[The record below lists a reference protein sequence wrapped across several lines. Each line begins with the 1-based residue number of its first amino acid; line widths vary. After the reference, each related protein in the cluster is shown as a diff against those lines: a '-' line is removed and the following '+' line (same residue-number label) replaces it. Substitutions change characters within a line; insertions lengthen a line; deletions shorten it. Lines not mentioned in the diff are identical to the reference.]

1 MATIDE
7 LRKLLEE
14 LDERQLGELGLQK
27 ASDSMKDLTNATDE
41 QIKSFI
47 RLNNAEIELALMR
60 GDRLEAENALA
71 ELNEKINALQERRI
85 QITTGMSEEERKLA
99 VAQEKEIE
107 GLIKLK
113 DNYKAMGLEARNLTK
128 DQENLKKESDAFF
141 DSLTKGTGIALNA
154 SEGIAGSLFKFAS
167 AFRSSGDNMNVF
179 LKSMGTYVNMTTI
192 ANGLTTKIVES
203 TIAMGRAFD
212 EATAAFAGAT
222 GAGDKFNDTLLG
234 VRMEANTAGV
244 NFENASQAL
253 QGLMESFV
261 GISSISETA
270 QKELVKTTAQLIRIG
285 VSAQET
291 TSLLNTFTL
300 NMGMSAN
307 QAMDFTKELIQMG
320 SAADISSSRLIS
332 DFNEAQSVIAV
343 YGESS
348 IEVFKDLSA
357 AAKAAGVQMS
367 SMLAIAGQFDTF
379 ESAAVAVG
387 KLNAILGTQMSSTE
401 MLMMTEERRTETL
414 IQQVQASGLNFADMD
429 RFKQKAIAAAVGIS
443 DMNEAQRIF
452 GMNMAQYDEYQRK
465 MDSVANVQK
474 NFENAVAATV
484 PLQEKFS
491 ILIAEFAIFAEP
503 MLDALT
509 GIVEGL
515 TFFIKEVGMA
525 GKIATLVGGI
535 VTMAASAFGLFKVSA
550 LGASTAAGALG
561 ATSGGIAAAGG
572 AIGTAASGIGAGL
585 AAATPGILGFGAA
598 MLLAGSGIAVA
609 AVGIGYM
616 VEKFGELGAQ
626 ADSLASFTMAVAG
639 FTASLAGLAALTMG
653 PLGLVTALGVG
664 AFFGS
669 LTAGL
674 LALNAALEDNVTLQ
688 ANLEN
693 LALIATGTSANA
705 MSTGAVAAVQAIR
718 ESISA
723 TYERRLEIVLTVND
737 GRLSDF
743 IEAEL
748 QNIDPGVAQVVVAR
762 GSS

>member
-27 ASDSMKDLTNATDE
+27 ASNSMKDLTNATDE
-41 QIKSFI
+41 QIKSLI

-179 LKSMGTYVNMTTI
+179 LKSMSTYVNMTTI

-234 VRMEANTAGV
+234 VRMEAHTAGV

-300 NMGMSAN
+300 NMGMSAD
-307 QAMDFTKELIQMG
+307 QAMRFTKEMIEMG
-320 SAADISSSRLIS
+320 AAADISSSRLIS
-332 DFNEAQSVIAV
+332 DFNEAQRVIAV
-343 YGESS
+343 YGEGS

-465 MDSVANVQK
+465 MDSVTNVQR

-515 TFFIKEVGMA
+515 TFFVKEVGMA
-525 GKIATLVGGI
+525 GKIATLVGGV

-550 LGASTAAGALG
+550 VGAAGALG

-572 AIGTAASGIGAGL
+572 AIGTAAGGIGAGL

-598 MLLAGSGIAVA
+598 MVLAGSGIAVA

-626 ADSLASFTMAVAG
+626 ADSLANFTMAVAG

-653 PLGLVTALGVG
+653 PLGVVTALGVG

-674 LALNAALEDNVTLQ
+674 LALNAALEDNVMLQ

-693 LALIATGTSANA
+693 LALIATA

>member
-27 ASDSMKDLTNATDE
+27 ASNSMKDLTNATDE
-41 QIKSFI
+41 QIKSLI

-179 LKSMGTYVNMTTI
+179 LKSMSTYVNMTTI

-291 TSLLNTFTL
+291 TSLQL
-300 NMGMSAN
+300 
-307 QAMDFTKELIQMG
+307 LI
-320 SAADISSSRLIS
+320 
-332 DFNEAQSVIAV
+332 
-343 YGESS
+343 YH
-348 IEVFKDLSA
+348 
-357 AAKAAGVQMS
+357 
-367 SMLAIAGQFDTF
+367 
-379 ESAAVAVG
+379 
-387 KLNAILGTQMSSTE
+387 
-401 MLMMTEERRTETL
+401 
-414 IQQVQASGLNFADMD
+414 
-429 RFKQKAIAAAVGIS
+429 
-443 DMNEAQRIF
+443 
-452 GMNMAQYDEYQRK
+452 
-465 MDSVANVQK
+465 
-474 NFENAVAATV
+474 
-484 PLQEKFS
+484 PL
-491 ILIAEFAIFAEP
+491 
-503 MLDALT
+503 
-509 GIVEGL
+509 V
-515 TFFIKEVGMA
+515 
-525 GKIATLVGGI
+525 
-535 VTMAASAFGLFKVSA
+535 
-550 LGASTAAGALG
+550 
-561 ATSGGIAAAGG
+561 
-572 AIGTAASGIGAGL
+572 
-585 AAATPGILGFGAA
+585 
-598 MLLAGSGIAVA
+598 
-609 AVGIGYM
+609 
-616 VEKFGELGAQ
+616 
-626 ADSLASFTMAVAG
+626 
-639 FTASLAGLAALTMG
+639 
-653 PLGLVTALGVG
+653 
-664 AFFGS
+664 
-669 LTAGL
+669 
-674 LALNAALEDNVTLQ
+674 
-688 ANLEN
+688 
-693 LALIATGTSANA
+693 
-705 MSTGAVAAVQAIR
+705 
-718 ESISA
+718 
-723 TYERRLEIVLTVND
+723 
-737 GRLSDF
+737 
-743 IEAEL
+743 
-748 QNIDPGVAQVVVAR
+748 
-762 GSS
+762 